1 MDDKST
7 SIQSLHQ
14 GDDPEVVN
22 QVMQKYNQISDLNR
36 DDQMSMPAQL
46 MPRPQSSGDI
56 MELPPLHPN
65 QQQMEQQFE
74 SRDMN
79 QDLYRLNAQDP
90 MLTQQFNQDMK
101 KSRDFIQSQSTVDEG
116 DYDEYEEDEYEEEV
130 YKEPL
135 WRRILNEMRIPFFII
150 LFVFLFFNINFGFD
164 KLLCRYPFFGNANY
178 DCNWKGILLKAILVG
193 VLSYISIRF
202 LRV

>member
-1 MDDKST
+1 MGDKST

-22 QVMQKYNQISDLNR
+22 QVMQKYNQISDLQR
-36 DDQMSMPAQL
+36 DDQMSMPTQL

-90 MLTQQFNQDMK
+90 MLTQQFSQDLK

-116 DYDEYEEDEYEEEV
+116 EYDEYEEDEYEEEE
-130 YKEPL
+130 YKE
-135 WRRILNEMRIPFFII
+135 
-150 LFVFLFFNINFGFD
+150 
-164 KLLCRYPFFGNANY
+164 NA
-178 DCNWKGILLKAILVG
+178 
-193 VLSYISIRF
+193 
-202 LRV
+202 